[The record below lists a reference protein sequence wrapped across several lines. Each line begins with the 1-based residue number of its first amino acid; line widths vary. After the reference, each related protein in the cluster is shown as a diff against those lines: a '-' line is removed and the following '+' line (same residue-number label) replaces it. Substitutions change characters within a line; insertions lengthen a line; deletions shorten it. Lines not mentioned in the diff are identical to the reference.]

1 MVPRAELAASSEL
14 PAEASSA
21 SMGAFEAL
29 GLSPTASKADVKTAY
44 RSLAKKMHPDVNRD
58 DPTAEE
64 KFKRLTTAYTEALRE
79 SSRRP
84 EMGGA
89 ARDYASGMGRSSHQ
103 GRTTR
108 ASWESRQADSGAG
121 PTPSVDPRRY
131 NVEEWER
138 AHYGMHGA
146 RTDRYATNAERNVSD
161 KVRQMRRQ
169 AQAMNRQ
176 AAAARAAPVGGGTS
190 LGRILGAF
198 AAVAGI
204 WTLVFKTNE
213 YNTALGGKALPVSP
227 ARGGASGR
235 RRG

>member
-1 MVPRAELAASSEL
+1 
-14 PAEASSA
+14 
-21 SMGAFEAL
+21 MGAFEEL
-29 GLSPTASKADVKTAY
+29 GLSPAASKEDVKSAY
-44 RSLAKKMHPDVNRD
+44 RSLAKKMHPDLNKD
-58 DPTAEE
+58 DPQADE

-84 EMGGA
+84 EMGQT
-89 ARDYASGMGRSSHQ
+89 ARDFASGMGSTSTSTGWAQ

-108 ASWESRQADSGAG
+108 ASWQSRQAGSGQGAK
-121 PTPSVDPRRY
+121 PSVDPRRY

-146 RTDRYATNAERNVSD
+146 RTDRFATDAERRVSD
-161 KVRQMRRQ
+161 RVRQMQRQ

-176 AAAARAAPVGGGTS
+176 AAAARAAPSGGRNS
-190 LGRILGAF
+190 LGWILGSF

-204 WTLVFKTNE
+204 WTMVFQTNK
-213 YNTALGGKALPVSP
+213 YNTALGGKALPVTP